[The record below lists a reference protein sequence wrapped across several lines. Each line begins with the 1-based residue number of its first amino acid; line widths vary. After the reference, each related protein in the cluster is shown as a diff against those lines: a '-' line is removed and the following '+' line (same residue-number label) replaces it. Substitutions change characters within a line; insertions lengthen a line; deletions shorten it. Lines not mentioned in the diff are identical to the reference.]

1 MPERPVNNT
10 SHSRNITVLDRPEN
24 RLLESLVKN
33 VRNLL
38 NLPEF
43 FTYTWQQHP
52 ESNIMPVK
60 RISLILFAS
69 SLATGCS
76 NSQIIEN
83 WHTPSAWFTESSLA
97 DDGNPL
103 ESDDVVV
110 AKGDQALMASVESG
124 DDEANTVNAPLDDA
138 ISPELQAKAK
148 DAREKLDNPK
158 PQPEGSA
165 SDNDMWDRLRAG
177 FAMDHSVDSDRVQ
190 SQLDWYVRNPRYI
203 ERVVERGSR
212 YLHHIVGETEAR
224 GLPTELALLP
234 VVESAFDP
242 FAYSH
247 GRAAGLWQ
255 FIPSTGKYFGLTQSW
270 WHDDRRDVLAATD
283 AALTYL
289 ERLANRF
296 DGDYTL
302 ALAAYNS
309 GGGTV
314 SSAMRRNRKAGKP
327 TDFWSLTLPTET
339 RHYVPKV
346 IALAKIFDNP
356 EAYGIKLP
364 DLKNEPYFEVVE
376 TGSQLD
382 LAQAAKLAAVDID
395 EIYLL
400 NPSYNRWATNP
411 DGPHRL
417 LVPIQNAE
425 TFKVAL
431 DNFPAKQ
438 RVSWQNYR
446 VSKGD
451 SLNTIARRFSTTPA
465 VIQQVNKLNSD
476 LIRIG
481 QQLLIPSSTKGS
493 EAYALSQSQRLE
505 RTQDRKR
512 DGNKVRYTVRR
523 GDTFWDIARDHR
535 VTVREVAA
543 WNGMAPGDPLI
554 PGKELVIWSKTAQPT
569 TTASNTRSKAM
580 VRKVGYRVRSGDSLS
595 AIASRFSVNVR
606 DIASW
611 NDLNTDRYL
620 QPGQSLVLY
629 VDIRNSP

>member
-1 MPERPVNNT
+1 
-10 SHSRNITVLDRPEN
+10 
-24 RLLESLVKN
+24 
-33 VRNLL
+33 
-38 NLPEF
+38 
-43 FTYTWQQHP
+43 
-52 ESNIMPVK
+52 MPVK
-60 RISLILFAS
+60 RLPFILLAS
-69 SLATGCS
+69 TLFSGCS
-76 NSQIIEN
+76 TSQIAEN
-83 WHTPSAWFTESSLA
+83 WHTPSAWFGTEEENQQK
-97 DDGNPL
+97 DPL
-103 ESDDVVV
+103 DSQQVVV
-110 AKGDQALMASVESG
+110 AKGDEDLKADVAAGNGEDSASG
-124 DDEANTVNAPLDDA
+124 APLDDA
-138 ISPELQAKAK
+138 ISPELQAKAQQ
-148 DAREKLDNPK
+148 AREKLDNPAR
-158 PQPEGSA
+158 QSDA
-165 SDNDMWDRLRAG
+165 STRTDDLWSRLRAG
-177 FAMDHSVDSDRVQ
+177 FTMDHSVDNARVQ
-190 SQLDWYVRNPRYI
+190 AQLDWYVRHPRYI
-203 ERVVERGSR
+203 DRVVERGSR
-212 YLHHIVGETEAR
+212 YLHYIINETEKR
-224 GLPTELALLP
+224 GLPSELALLP

-270 WHDDRRDVLAATD
+270 WHDDRRDVIAATD

-314 SSAMRRNRKAGKP
+314 SSAMRRNRNAGKS
-327 TDFWSLTLPTET
+327 TDYWSLTLPTET
-339 RHYVPKV
+339 RHYVPKL
-346 IALAKIFDNP
+346 IALAKIFDDP
-356 EAYGIKLP
+356 KAYGIDLP
-364 DLKNEPYFEVVE
+364 PLKDEPYFEVVD

-382 LAQAAKLAAVDID
+382 LAQAAELAGVDID

-417 LVPIQNAE
+417 LVPKQQAE
-425 TFKVAL
+425 AFQTAL
-431 DNFPAKQ
+431 AEFPSEQ
-438 RVSWQNYR
+438 RVSWQNYKVR
-446 VSKGD
+446 KGD
-451 SLNTIARRFSTTPA
+451 SLNTIARKFSTTPS

-481 QQLLIPSSTKGS
+481 QQLLIPSATKGS
-493 EAYALSQSQRLE
+493 DAYALSQAQRLE

-512 DGNKVRYTVRR
+512 SGNKIRYTVRR
-523 GDTFWDIARDHR
+523 GDTFWDIAREHR
-535 VTVREVAA
+535 VSVREVAA

-554 PGKELVIWSKTAQPT
+554 PGKELVIWSKTSKPT
-569 TTASNTRSKAM
+569 MVASNTRGKAM